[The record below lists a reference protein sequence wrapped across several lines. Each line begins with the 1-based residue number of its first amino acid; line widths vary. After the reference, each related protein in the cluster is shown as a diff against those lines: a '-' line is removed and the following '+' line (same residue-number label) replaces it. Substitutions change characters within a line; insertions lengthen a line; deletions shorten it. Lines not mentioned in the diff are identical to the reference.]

1 VKTKLASTFSLL
13 VVLLLCGAGGSA
25 QDLHPKLKN
34 GEKTVRTVLVL
45 PPKVEIVRQGV
56 KGVEGMIKESEEVEE
71 VILKMISNVLNEK
84 NINLA
89 ASPFTPQSLEANN
102 ELKYALADIQT
113 RYDALLPKMQKKSN
127 DVTKGRFSLGDEVMK
142 LSPEGAADALMF
154 IRARGVQPTT
164 GKQIFGVL
172 TLTPSFPIV
181 ALSIGLVDSHTG
193 DVLLYA
199 KPIAIGDAVK
209 RGEKVLNKPIA
220 KSLKKLPIAPQ
231 NPKKGGSG

>member
-1 VKTKLASTFSLL
+1 MKNKLVYVFSLL
-13 VVLLLCGAGGSA
+13 FVMLISGREVSA
-25 QDLHPKLKN
+25 QDLHPKLKS

-71 VILKMISNVLNEK
+71 VILKMVSKVLNEK

-113 RYDALLPKMQKKSN
+113 RYDALLPKMQKKSK
-127 DVTKGRFSLGDEVMK
+127 DVTKGRFSLGDEVLK
-142 LSPEGAADALMF
+142 LSPEGSADALLF

-164 GKQIFGVL
+164 GKQVFGVL
-172 TLTPSFPIV
+172 TFTPSFPIV

-193 DVLLYA
+193 EVLLYA

-209 RGEKVLNKPIA
+209 KGEKVLNKPIA
-220 KSLKKLPIAPQ
+220 KSLKNLPNAP
-231 NPKKGGSG
+231 